1 MLKTCIGLATGIML
15 LPTLAVA
22 QPQFTAADIIAH
34 FAKQKVADE
43 AAAAENDSGVVVNG
57 RAASVAKPSFRGVT
71 AAGTA
76 ARAKPIVLDDGLV
89 IPLTGAGRNTANAA
103 PAQNAQPA
111 QTVAAAAPAQP
122 APTRAVNAGYDLL
135 ITFELA
141 SATLTPQAERNLR
154 EFAVA
159 LQSPALAGFEFAV
172 EGHTDA
178 SGSAEKNLKLSEQR
192 AASVVSFLT
201 SLGVQG
207 KRLKPKGF
215 GETRPLKVDPE
226 DPGNRRVETRRLN

>member
-1 MLKTCIGLATGIML
+1 MGIFL
-15 LPTLAVA
+15 LPAIA
-22 QPQFTAADIIAH
+22 AAEPQFTAADIIAH
-34 FAKQKVADE
+34 FAKQQVAAQE
-43 AAAAENDSGVVVNG
+43 ADAQEAEGVVVNG
-57 RAASVAKPSFRGVT
+57 RKASIAKPNFRGVA
-71 AAGTA
+71 AAGDA

-89 IPLTGAGRNTANAA
+89 IPLTGAGRNKNAGA
-103 PAQNAQPA
+103 VSQPEQA
-111 QTVAAAAPAQP
+111 SVAAAAPAEVAPKP
-122 APTRAVNAGYDLL
+122 AAAGYDLL

-159 LQSPALAGFEFAV
+159 LQSPALAGFNFAV

-178 SGSAEKNLKLSEQR
+178 SGSADKNMKLSEQR
-192 AASVVSFLT
+192 AASVVTFLT

-207 KRLKPKGF
+207 KRLSPKGY
-215 GETRPLKVDPE
+215 GETRPLKADPE

>member
-1 MLKTCIGLATGIML
+1 ML
-15 LPTLAVA
+15 LPVLAVA
-22 QPQFTAADIIAH
+22 EPQFTAADIIAH
-34 FAKQKVADE
+34 FAKQQVADE
-43 AAAAENDSGVVVNG
+43 TAASEDNDGVVVNG
-57 RAASVAKPSFRGVT
+57 RQTAVAKPNFRGVT

-76 ARAKPIVLDDGLV
+76 ARVKPIVLDDGLV
-89 IPLTGAGRNTANAA
+89 IPLTGAGRKTANAA
-103 PAQNAQPA
+103 PAEPV
-111 QTVAAAAPAQP
+111 QTVAAAALAEPAQ
-122 APTRAVNAGYDLL
+122 TRSVNAGYDLL

-192 AASVVSFLT
+192 AASVVTFLT

-207 KRLKPKGF
+207 KRLKPKGY